1 MIFNPQT
8 ASEELLLNP
17 TKHHRTNSS
26 LRPSTIDTTNYSV
39 CYWLG
44 LKGTGITMVFYH
56 MKESP
61 SVSVGLIGVARAD
74 LNGLIT
80 WFTLEDG
87 RNYWEQLVAA
97 GFECHTSFS
106 THIIPVRGASIK

>member
-26 LRPSTIDTTNYSV
+26 LRPSTIHSEIYSV
-39 CYWLG
+39 CYWMR
-44 LKGTGITMVFYH
+44 LKGTDIAMVFYH
-56 MKESP
+56 LKDSP
-61 SVSVGLIGVARAD
+61 SVEVHMPIGVARAD
-74 LNGLIT
+74 LDGLLT

-87 RNYWEQLVAA
+87 RNYWEQLVAK

-106 THIIPVRGASIK
+106 THIIPVRVRA

>member
-61 SVSVGLIGVARAD
+61 SAEVHMPIGVARAD
-74 LNGLIT
+74 LNGLLT

-106 THIIPVRGASIK
+106 TNIIPVRVRA

>member
-8 ASEELLLNP
+8 AAEELLLNP

-26 LRPSTIDTTNYSV
+26 MRPSTIDSSCYSV
-39 CYWLG
+39 CYWMR
-44 LKGTGITMVFYH
+44 LKGTDIAMVFYH
-56 MKESP
+56 LKESRIT
-61 SVSVGLIGVARAD
+61 SVGLPIGVARAD
-74 LNGLIT
+74 LDSLLT

-87 RNYWEQLVAA
+87 RNYWEQLVAK

-106 THIIPVRGASIK
+106 THIIPVQA